1 MIIHRIKEF
10 IVFKNISVTDFEISI
25 GDFNEVISHSID
37 NNIEIHSELLLKI
50 TKTYSDLNIS
60 WLITGNGTM
69 LKDANIDDLESI
81 SIESILDY
89 ILANADKFRDE
100 PKIEAIVSLFS
111 NFEQQ
116 KKLQSM
122 YEKIDKYEKLIDN
135 KLK

>member
-25 GDFNEVISHSID
+25 GDFNGVISHSID

>member
-10 IVFKNISVTDFEISI
+10 ITFKNISITDFELSI
-25 GDFNEVISHSID
+25 GDYNGVISHSID
-37 NNIEIHSELLLKI
+37 NDIEIHSELLLKI

-60 WLITGNGTM
+60 WLITGNSTM
-69 LKDANIDDLESI
+69 LKDANIDDLESV
-81 SIESILDY
+81 SLESILDY